1 MKNVDLRLRE
11 TGDGG
16 DYVLIGNDLQLISGF
31 QNMPYIGLFGGNKQ
45 STTGPKTTEQT
56 FDFWGNF
63 LFYPTDSS
71 KWINSITEHLL
82 EATALNS
89 ASRIKIEQ
97 NVKKDLEFMLEFAE
111 INVSVLL
118 IDIDKVKITIEIHE
132 PNVLNS
138 TVFTYI
144 WNATEMELMMDD
156 TIGTQ
161 TGKGV
166 ALDIPLDFSI

>member
-1 MKNVDLRLRE
+1 MNNVDLRLIE
-11 TGDGG
+11 SLDGG
-16 DYVLIGNDLQLISGF
+16 DYVLKGNDLQLISGF

-45 STTGPKTTEQT
+45 PTTGPKTTEQT
-56 FDFWGNF
+56 FDFWGNY

-82 EATALNS
+82 EATELNS

-97 NVKKDLEFMLEFAE
+97 SVMKDLQFMLEFAE
-111 INVSVLL
+111 IKVSVVL
-118 IDIDKVKITIEIHE
+118 IDVDKLKITIEIHE

-144 WNATEMELMMDD
+144 WNATEQELMMEDS
-156 TIGTQ
+156 IGTQ
-161 TGKGV
+161 NGNGV
-166 ALDIPLDFSI
+166 ALDIPLNFGL